1 MLKLILPEE
10 KYWQSFQEGLQEFK
24 CAPSPYDI
32 RGITTAFA
40 FKNFTDYKCDCENK
54 RLGNNL
60 PPNHVSS
67 TFLWL
72 IHNEKFIGL
81 FDVRHCLTE
90 SLKVCGGH
98 IAYAIVPSERRK
110 GFAVEGLK
118 LCCRYAH
125 DFIDIRDA
133 LVTYS
138 EANIASYKTMKKVMI
153 EFGGIEATPAIV
165 ENHEEKRIWIRT
177 QPRPLQIRP
186 LAVAII
192 KKDNKVLALKGFD
205 EKKREL
211 FYRLIGGGIEFGEKG
226 EDTIKREFM
235 EELGFEP
242 INIKYS
248 QTVENIFTFN
258 GHKGHEIV
266 LVYEAELPDHMKNE
280 NIFYGQ
286 EENIRDKFAEFAEI
300 CDKNRIYPEGIF

>member
-10 KYWQSFQEGLQEFK
+10 KYWRSFQKGLQEFK
-24 CAPSPYDI
+24 DAASPYDI
-32 RGITTAFA
+32 KEVKSAFA

-60 PPNHVSS
+60 LPNHVSS
-67 TFLWL
+67 TSLWL

-81 FDVRHCLTE
+81 FDVRHSLTE
-90 SLKVCGGH
+90 ALKICGGH

-118 LCCRYAH
+118 LSCRYAH
-125 DFIDIRDA
+125 DFMSIRDV
-133 LVTYS
+133 LVTCR
-138 EANIASYKTMKKVMI
+138 ETNIASYKTMKKVMI
-153 EFGGIEATPAIV
+153 EFGGIEATPSIV
-165 ENHEEKRIWIRT
+165 DNYEEKRVWIRT

-186 LAVAII
+186 LAVAMI

-205 EKKREL
+205 DEKNET

-248 QTVENIFTFN
+248 QTVENIFIFN

-266 LVYEAELPDHMKNE
+266 LVYEAELPKHLKDE

-286 EENIRDKFAEFAEI
+286 EAVIRDKFVEFVEI
-300 CDKNRIYPEGIF
+300 CKNNRIYPEGIF